1 LNSIKLNGSN
11 PTGVRQSGQIEK
23 CFGSY
28 ILILAETLI
37 PILLAQRRHLN
48 QVKKGLQR
56 NDE

>member
-1 LNSIKLNGSN
+1 LNAIKLNGSN
-11 PTGVRQSGQIEK
+11 PTGVHQSGQIEK
-23 CFGSY
+23 CFGLS

-37 PILLAQRRHLN
+37 QIILAQRLHLY